1 MAPGH
6 LFLSTFFIHLLLS
19 AVFRLWT
26 CGQSFAVNQ
35 GGENR
40 LILSFINKTQ
50 VTLGPPGL
58 VGELLVRN
66 ISSWRSPITLLV
78 LMSVAMPL
86 AFNTWSALLNN
97 FAVEQAAFSGV
108 EIGILQSLR
117 EVPGFLSFTVIFVML
132 IIKEQTLAVFSLALL
147 GLGVAMT
154 GFFPSEYGLYFT
166 TVLMSTGFHYFEAIK
181 QSLSLQWLNKTEAP
195 QVLGRLIAIG
205 SITSLIVYGVL
216 WTLLEIFDLSFIWN
230 FALAGFLCCVLAGVM
245 WVGFPIFPAKTAQHK
260 TLILRRRYWL
270 YYLLTFLSGARR
282 QIFVV
287 FAAFLM
293 VEKFGYSA
301 SQVTLLFLINYA
313 FNWFFAERIG
323 ALIHR
328 IGERRALTIEYIG
341 LILVFVAYGLVDN
354 ATLAAGLYVIDHM
367 FFAMAIAISTY
378 FQKIADPKDMAST
391 AGVSFTINHIA
402 AVVIPA
408 LLGLVWMWS
417 HELVFFIGAGFAA
430 LSLLASRLIPFDPGP
445 GQETVLLPRGNEKLG
460 ATP

>member
-1 MAPGH
+1 M
-6 LFLSTFFIHLLLS
+6 
-19 AVFRLWT
+19 
-26 CGQSFAVNQ
+26 QS
-35 GGENR
+35 
-40 LILSFINKTQ
+40 
-50 VTLGPPGL
+50 
-58 VGELLVRN
+58 VRA
-66 ISSWRSPITLLV
+66 WRNPITLLV

-97 FAVEQAAFSGV
+97 FVVEQAAFTGV

-117 EVPGFLSFTVIFVML
+117 EVPGFLSFTVIFVLL
-132 IIKEQTLAVFSLALL
+132 ILKEQTFAVLSLALL

-166 TVLMSTGFHYFEAIK
+166 TVLMSIGFHYFEALK
-181 QSLSLQWLNKTEAP
+181 QSLSLQWLSKDEAP
-195 QVLGRLIAIG
+195 QVLGRLIAVG
-205 SITSLIVYGVL
+205 SVTSLIVYGVL
-216 WTLLEIFDLSFIWN
+216 WVLLEVFAVSFMWN
-230 FALAGFLCCVLAGVM
+230 LALAGGLCCLLALLM
-245 WVGFPIFPAKTAQHK
+245 WLNFPHFPSKTAQHK
-260 TLILRRRYWL
+260 TLVLRRRYWL

-328 IGERRALTIEYIG
+328 IGERRALTLEYIG
-341 LILVFVAYGLVDN
+341 LIFVFVAYGLVDN
-354 ATLAAGLYVIDHM
+354 ATLAAALYVIDHM

-391 AGVSFTINHIA
+391 AGVSFTISHIA
-402 AVVIPA
+402 AIVIPA
-408 LLGLVWMWS
+408 ALGLVWMWS
-417 HELVFFIGAGFAA
+417 HALVFFIGAGFAA
-430 LSLLASRLIPFDPGP
+430 LSLLASQLIPFDPGP
-445 GQETVLLPRGNEKLG
+445 GQEMALPGSAKAELG
-460 ATP
+460 AAS

>member
-1 MAPGH
+1 M
-6 LFLSTFFIHLLLS
+6 
-19 AVFRLWT
+19 
-26 CGQSFAVNQ
+26 QS
-35 GGENR
+35 
-40 LILSFINKTQ
+40 
-50 VTLGPPGL
+50 
-58 VGELLVRN
+58 VRA
-66 ISSWRSPITLLV
+66 WRNPITLLV

-97 FAVEQAAFSGV
+97 FAVEQAAFTGV

-117 EVPGFLSFTVIFVML
+117 EVPGFLSFTVIFVLL
-132 IIKEQTLAVFSLALL
+132 ILKEQTFAVLSLALL

-166 TVLMSTGFHYFEAIK
+166 TVLMSIGFHYFEAIK
-181 QSLSLQWLNKTEAP
+181 QSLSLQWLRKDEAP
-195 QVLGRLIAIG
+195 QVLGRLIAVG
-205 SITSLIVYGVL
+205 SVTSLIVYGVL
-216 WTLLEIFDLSFIWN
+216 WVLLEVFAVSFMWN
-230 FALAGFLCCVLAGVM
+230 LALAGGLCCLLAFFM
-245 WVGFPIFPAKTAQHK
+245 WLNFPHFPSKTAQHK
-260 TLILRRRYWL
+260 TLVLRRRYWL

-328 IGERRALTIEYIG
+328 IGERRALTLEYIG
-341 LILVFVAYGLVDN
+341 LIFVFVAYGLVEN
-354 ATLAAGLYVIDHM
+354 ATLAAALYVIDHM

-391 AGVSFTINHIA
+391 AGVSFTISHIA
-402 AVVIPA
+402 AIVIPA
-408 LLGLVWMWS
+408 ALGLVWMWS
-417 HELVFFIGAGFAA
+417 HALVFFIGAGFAA
-430 LSLLASRLIPFDPGP
+430 LSLLASQLIPSDPGP
-445 GQETVLLPRGNEKLG
+445 GQETALPGSEKAELG
-460 ATP
+460 AAS

>member
-1 MAPGH
+1 M
-6 LFLSTFFIHLLLS
+6 
-19 AVFRLWT
+19 
-26 CGQSFAVNQ
+26 QS
-35 GGENR
+35 
-40 LILSFINKTQ
+40 
-50 VTLGPPGL
+50 
-58 VGELLVRN
+58 VRA
-66 ISSWRSPITLLV
+66 WRNPITLLV

-97 FAVEQAAFSGV
+97 FAVEQAAFTGV

-117 EVPGFLSFTVIFVML
+117 EVPGFLSFTVIFVLL
-132 IIKEQTLAVFSLALL
+132 ILKEQTFAVLSLALL

-166 TVLMSTGFHYFEAIK
+166 TVLMSIGFHYFEAIK
-181 QSLSLQWLNKTEAP
+181 QSLSLQWLSKDEAP
-195 QVLGRLIAIG
+195 QVLGRLIAVG
-205 SITSLIVYGVL
+205 SVTSLIVYGVL
-216 WTLLEIFDLSFIWN
+216 WVLLEVFAVSFMWN
-230 FALAGFLCCVLAGVM
+230 LALAGGLCCLLAFFM
-245 WVGFPIFPAKTAQHK
+245 WLNFPHFPSKTAQHK
-260 TLILRRRYWL
+260 TLVLRRRYWL

-328 IGERRALTIEYIG
+328 IGERRALTLEYIG
-341 LILVFVAYGLVDN
+341 LIFVFVAYGLVEN
-354 ATLAAGLYVIDHM
+354 ATLAAALYVIDHM

-391 AGVSFTINHIA
+391 AGVSFTISHIA
-402 AVVIPA
+402 AIVIPA
-408 LLGLVWMWS
+408 ALGLVWMWS
-417 HELVFFIGAGFAA
+417 HALVFFIGAGFAA
-430 LSLLASRLIPFDPGP
+430 LSLLASQLIPSDPGP
-445 GQETVLLPRGNEKLG
+445 GQETALSGSAKAELG
-460 ATP
+460 AAS

>member
-1 MAPGH
+1 M
-6 LFLSTFFIHLLLS
+6 
-19 AVFRLWT
+19 
-26 CGQSFAVNQ
+26 QS
-35 GGENR
+35 
-40 LILSFINKTQ
+40 
-50 VTLGPPGL
+50 
-58 VGELLVRN
+58 VRA
-66 ISSWRSPITLLV
+66 WRNPITLLV

-97 FAVEQAAFSGV
+97 FAVEQAAFTGV

-117 EVPGFLSFTVIFVML
+117 EVPGFLSFTVIFVLL
-132 IIKEQTLAVFSLALL
+132 ILKEQTFAVLSLALL

-166 TVLMSTGFHYFEAIK
+166 TVLMSIGFHYFEAIK
-181 QSLSLQWLNKTEAP
+181 QSLSLQWLSKDEAP
-195 QVLGRLIAIG
+195 QVLGRLIAVG
-205 SITSLIVYGVL
+205 SVTSLIVYGVL
-216 WTLLEIFDLSFIWN
+216 WVLLEVFAVSFMWN
-230 FALAGFLCCVLAGVM
+230 LALAGGLCCLLAFFM
-245 WVGFPIFPAKTAQHK
+245 WLNFPHFPSKTAQHK
-260 TLILRRRYWL
+260 TLVLRRRYWL

-328 IGERRALTIEYIG
+328 IGERRALTLEYIG
-341 LILVFVAYGLVDN
+341 LIFVFVAYGLVEN
-354 ATLAAGLYVIDHM
+354 ATLAAALYVIDHM

-391 AGVSFTINHIA
+391 AGVSFTISHIA
-402 AVVIPA
+402 AIVIPA
-408 LLGLVWMWS
+408 ALGLVWMWS
-417 HELVFFIGAGFAA
+417 HALVFFIGAGFAA
-430 LSLLASRLIPFDPGP
+430 LSLLASQLIPSDPGP
-445 GQETVLLPRGNEKLG
+445 GQETALSGSEKAELG
-460 ATP
+460 AAS

>member
-1 MAPGH
+1 M
-6 LFLSTFFIHLLLS
+6 
-19 AVFRLWT
+19 
-26 CGQSFAVNQ
+26 QS
-35 GGENR
+35 
-40 LILSFINKTQ
+40 
-50 VTLGPPGL
+50 
-58 VGELLVRN
+58 VRA
-66 ISSWRSPITLLV
+66 WRNPITLLV

-97 FAVEQAAFSGV
+97 FAVEQAAFTGV

-117 EVPGFLSFTVIFVML
+117 EVPGFLSFTVIFVLL
-132 IIKEQTLAVFSLALL
+132 ILKEQTFAVLSLALL

-166 TVLMSTGFHYFEAIK
+166 TVLMSIGFHYFEAIK
-181 QSLSLQWLNKTEAP
+181 QSLSLQWLSKDEAP
-195 QVLGRLIAIG
+195 QVLGRLIAVG
-205 SITSLIVYGVL
+205 SVTSLIVYGVL
-216 WTLLEIFDLSFIWN
+216 WVLLEVFAVSFMWN
-230 FALAGFLCCVLAGVM
+230 LALAGGLCCLLALLM
-245 WVGFPIFPAKTAQHK
+245 WLNFPHFPSKTAQHK
-260 TLILRRRYWL
+260 TLVLRRRYWL

-328 IGERRALTIEYIG
+328 IGERRALTLEYIG
-341 LILVFVAYGLVDN
+341 LIFVFVAYGLVDN
-354 ATLAAGLYVIDHM
+354 ATLAAALYVIDHM

-391 AGVSFTINHIA
+391 AGVSFTISHIA
-402 AVVIPA
+402 AIVIPA
-408 LLGLVWMWS
+408 ALGLVWMWS
-417 HELVFFIGAGFAA
+417 HALVFFIGAGFAA
-430 LSLLASRLIPFDPGP
+430 LSLLASQLIPFDPGP
-445 GQETVLLPRGNEKLG
+445 GQETVLPGREKAELR
-460 ATP
+460 AAS

>member
-1 MAPGH
+1 MLPPLVRIVCGGPGLRVLYRCFSGFGFQHTLVVEGPSWIAFFPERLNLVSRKTFEVAPGH

-50 VTLGPPGL
+50 VTLRPPGL

-205 SITSLIVYGVL
+205 SITSL
-216 WTLLEIFDLSFIWN
+216 
-230 FALAGFLCCVLAGVM
+230 
-245 WVGFPIFPAKTAQHK
+245 
-260 TLILRRRYWL
+260 
-270 YYLLTFLSGARR
+270 
-282 QIFVV
+282 
-287 FAAFLM
+287 
-293 VEKFGYSA
+293 
-301 SQVTLLFLINYA
+301 
-313 FNWFFAERIG
+313 
-323 ALIHR
+323 
-328 IGERRALTIEYIG
+328 
-341 LILVFVAYGLVDN
+341 
-354 ATLAAGLYVIDHM
+354 
-367 FFAMAIAISTY
+367 
-378 FQKIADPKDMAST
+378 
-391 AGVSFTINHIA
+391 
-402 AVVIPA
+402 
-408 LLGLVWMWS
+408 
-417 HELVFFIGAGFAA
+417 
-430 LSLLASRLIPFDPGP
+430 
-445 GQETVLLPRGNEKLG
+445 
-460 ATP
+460 

>member
-1 MAPGH
+1 M
-6 LFLSTFFIHLLLS
+6 
-19 AVFRLWT
+19 
-26 CGQSFAVNQ
+26 QS
-35 GGENR
+35 
-40 LILSFINKTQ
+40 
-50 VTLGPPGL
+50 
-58 VGELLVRN
+58 VRA
-66 ISSWRSPITLLV
+66 WRNPITLLV

-97 FAVEQAAFSGV
+97 FAVEQAAFTGV

-117 EVPGFLSFTVIFVML
+117 EVPGFLSFTVIFVLL
-132 IIKEQTLAVFSLALL
+132 ILKEQTFAVLSLALL

-166 TVLMSTGFHYFEAIK
+166 TVLMSIGFHYFEAIK
-181 QSLSLQWLNKTEAP
+181 QSLSLQWLSKDEAP
-195 QVLGRLIAIG
+195 QVLGRLIAVG
-205 SITSLIVYGVL
+205 SVTSLIVYGVL
-216 WTLLEIFDLSFIWN
+216 WVLLEVFAVSFMWN
-230 FALAGFLCCVLAGVM
+230 LALAGGLCCLLAFLM
-245 WVGFPIFPAKTAQHK
+245 WLNFPHFPSKTAQHK
-260 TLILRRRYWL
+260 TLVLRRRYWL

-328 IGERRALTIEYIG
+328 IGERRALTLEYIG
-341 LILVFVAYGLVDN
+341 LIFVFVAYGLVDN
-354 ATLAAGLYVIDHM
+354 ATLAAALYVIDHM

-391 AGVSFTINHIA
+391 AGVSFTISHIA
-402 AVVIPA
+402 AIVIPA
-408 LLGLVWMWS
+408 ALGLVWMWS
-417 HELVFFIGAGFAA
+417 HALVFFIGAGFAA
-430 LSLLASRLIPFDPGP
+430 LSLLASQLIPFDPGP
-445 GQETVLLPRGNEKLG
+445 GQETVVPGREKAELR
-460 ATP
+460 AAS